1 VVWVIYD
8 MPIKHLIAWILFLLA
23 YMPNGQTVADE
34 YALQRQQM
42 VTEIRDNVQLT
53 AEFIKKESFEKRVMN
68 SLNRVPRH
76 EFVPKELRSKAYEN
90 RPLPIGFGQTLA
102 QQLLPVTGCK
112 SEH

>member
-1 VVWVIYD
+1 MGLHEKFVVWVIYD
-8 MPIKHLIAWILFLLA
+8 MPIKHLIALILFLLA
-23 YMPNGQTVADE
+23 YMPNGQAVA
-34 YALQRQQM
+34 
-42 VTEIRDNVQLT
+42 EIRDNVQQT
-53 AEFIKKESFEKRVMN
+53 AEFINKESFEKRVIK
-68 SLNRVPRH
+68 SLDTVPRH

>member
-23 YMPNGQTVADE
+23 YMPNGQAVA
-34 YALQRQQM
+34 
-42 VTEIRDNVQLT
+42 EIRDNVQQT
-53 AEFIKKESFEKRVMN
+53 AEFINKESFEKRVIK
-68 SLNRVPRH
+68 SLDTVPRH

-102 QQLLPVTGCK
+102 Q
-112 SEH
+112 

>member
-1 VVWVIYD
+1 

-23 YMPNGQTVADE
+23 YMPNGQAVADE

-42 VTEIRDNVQLT
+42 VAEIRDNVQQT
-53 AEFIKKESFEKRVMN
+53 AEFINKESFEKRVIK
-68 SLNRVPRH
+68 SLDTVPRH